1 MNKNV
6 LFVSYHFP
14 PDSSV
19 GTLRT
24 QKFVKY
30 LPEYGWKPFVLTVKE
45 CHYPSIDNDRLKDV
59 WEAVVERTSFW
70 RTPLQFVIDLREGF
84 RASKKTPIDFSSSAG
99 SKLGITTTPGC
110 TGLKGWLVCL
120 NWFPDDKLY
129 WLFPALRKGLA
140 LIRAHDIRRIVVS
153 APPNSSILISYLLSR
168 LTGAKLIID
177 FRDPWLL
184 RHGYS
189 PAFKPQRLLD
199 VEFKLQA
206 RILRHATA
214 VVTTND
220 FFRSALL
227 NEYDFLS
234 PDSVYV
240 VHNGYDSADFPPVL
254 RREEERA
261 FSISYLGTFYMQ
273 RNPENFLRALAQF
286 MDEQGLSSADV
297 EVRFVGD
304 TENASGSP
312 VRAMIENNKLGDVVS
327 ISGKVDYAWA
337 LQIMCESSV
346 LLLLAP
352 AQPYQIPAKTYEY
365 MAAGRPVLAL
375 TEAGATAAIIESMGC
390 GIAVDPSDTEGIM
403 LALTRL
409 YEDHVSRTHGYVCDA
424 SFFERRNQASLLA
437 GILDQI
443 HAS

>member
-1 MNKNV
+1 
-6 LFVSYHFP
+6 
-14 PDSSV
+14 
-19 GTLRT
+19 
-24 QKFVKY
+24 
-30 LPEYGWKPFVLTVKE
+30 
-45 CHYPSIDNDRLKDV
+45 
-59 WEAVVERTSFW
+59 
-70 RTPLQFVIDLREGF
+70 
-84 RASKKTPIDFSSSAG
+84 
-99 SKLGITTTPGC
+99 
-110 TGLKGWLVCL
+110 
-120 NWFPDDKLY
+120 
-129 WLFPALRKGLA
+129 
-140 LIRAHDIRRIVVS
+140 
-153 APPNSSILISYLLSR
+153 
-168 LTGAKLIID
+168 
-177 FRDPWLL
+177 
-184 RHGYS
+184 
-189 PAFKPQRLLD
+189 

-206 RILRHATA
+206 RVLRHAAA
-214 VVTTND
+214 VLTTND

-227 NEYDFLS
+227 KEYDFLS
-234 PDSVYV
+234 PDSVHV

-254 RREEERA
+254 QREDERA

-327 ISGKVDYAWA
+327 ISGKVDYARA

-375 TEAGATAAIIESMGC
+375 IEAGATAAMIESMGC
-390 GIAVDPSDTEGIM
+390 GIAVDPGDIEGIRS
-403 LALTRL
+403 ALTRL

-424 SFFERRNQASLLA
+424 SFFERRNQTFLLA
-437 GILDQI
+437 GILEQI
-443 HAS
+443 NAA